1 MSSDNVQNWNNTFG
15 AEQPY
20 TVQGFPSIG
29 NLSNAMPMN
38 PFPLDTNRPNGSL
51 EDIYRLNNWENYYL
65 DLGIDDNQDMP
76 GFLNIE
82 PDIDYTRNTM
92 TQPAMPAL
100 QFQHPELDG
109 RAMNALSDIGPNSAS
124 ASSMDLYRNVGGNDL
139 QLPSSQSAT
148 VINVDPHDSTAHPAA
163 KTAHS
168 APRHIAR
175 KIGKSK
181 RMPPKQS
188 NDARLKRL
196 KGPYLDDELRRGT
209 GQTRIN
215 HACIRCRNQKS
226 RKYGQIF
233 NFDIQEYPLTEHEQF
248 LSPLTPEGNLLTK
261 KPFHIPNTQEFVDSY
276 KKCIIADA
284 AKCANRLLTGSSTF
298 TRKIFAKA
306 FGLAEAQDGLKSKV
320 VRSALHFWIAARST
334 ESGWVISNPESLGMG
349 PEHKGK
355 LLEIPYV
362 EHQLTWILMNDFLAP
377 LCAEVLADIQ
387 QINKSGKAG
396 DWLGQYLATFIV
408 LHNYELLVK
417 RQKAFTISRNWTK
430 TPYTNMPLLNNIQ
443 LGAKT
448 LLASYHYS
456 TKNGARFSMN
466 WHNDEEP
473 RILGFNSNDRDFL
486 SDLAMEATRLSQM
499 FNSNWEPLKIA
510 RNDGLFLPYRRG
522 ASNWKTWSSHST
534 D

>member
-1 MSSDNVQNWNNTFG
+1 MTCLDNYTGVPDQSAIQGSMGSDNVQNWNNTFG

-51 EDIYRLNNWENYYL
+51 EDICRLNNWENYYL

-109 RAMNALSDIGPNSAS
+109 RAMNALSDIGSNSAS
-124 ASSMDLYRNVGGNDL
+124 ALSMDLYRNVGGNDL

-226 RKYGQIF
+226 R
-233 NFDIQEYPLTEHEQF
+233 
-248 LSPLTPEGNLLTK
+248 
-261 KPFHIPNTQEFVDSY
+261 V
-276 KKCIIADA
+276 
-284 AKCANRLLTGSSTF
+284 SS
-298 TRKIFAKA
+298 R
-306 FGLAEAQDGLKSKV
+306 
-320 VRSALHFWIAARST
+320 R
-334 ESGWVISNPESLGMG
+334 ISLRG
-349 PEHKGK
+349 
-355 LLEIPYV
+355 V
-362 EHQLTWILMNDFLAP
+362 
-377 LCAEVLADIQ
+377 
-387 QINKSGKAG
+387 
-396 DWLGQYLATFIV
+396 ATF
-408 LHNYELLVK
+408 
-417 RQKAFTISRNWTK
+417 AC
-430 TPYTNMPLLNNIQ
+430 
-443 LGAKT
+443 
-448 LLASYHYS
+448 
-456 TKNGARFSMN
+456 
-466 WHNDEEP
+466 
-473 RILGFNSNDRDFL
+473 
-486 SDLAMEATRLSQM
+486 
-499 FNSNWEPLKIA
+499 
-510 RNDGLFLPYRRG
+510 
-522 ASNWKTWSSHST
+522 
-534 D
+534 

>member
-51 EDIYRLNNWENYYL
+51 EDIYCLNNWENYYL

-139 QLPSSQSAT
+139 QLPSSHQNCAFRSKAHRKENRKVKKDATETIKRCSAEKT
-148 VINVDPHDSTAHPAA
+148 ERTLPILTMNLEEEPGKHASTTLALGAE
-163 KTAHS
+163 
-168 APRHIAR
+168 I
-175 KIGKSK
+175 
-181 RMPPKQS
+181 
-188 NDARLKRL
+188 
-196 KGPYLDDELRRGT
+196 
-209 GQTRIN
+209 
-215 HACIRCRNQKS
+215 KS
-226 RKYGQIF
+226 RG
-233 NFDIQEYPLTEHEQF
+233 
-248 LSPLTPEGNLLTK
+248 
-261 KPFHIPNTQEFVDSY
+261 
-276 KKCIIADA
+276 
-284 AKCANRLLTGSSTF
+284 LLTGSSTF